1 MQKTEK
7 LAEEIK
13 IEVDP
18 EYKKAV
24 DLFENHEKSKFE
36 AGLKVKKNMS
46 QQKQN
51 FRMRLAERKQKL
63 EQHRSGVF
71 GDDFNADSGFLR
83 KMPMSTRH
91 STQFKGGFGSGLGSA
106 PRQFGFEGTNGEGV
120 FGQSSVNPEDLQ

>member
-46 QQKQN
+46 QQK
-51 FRMRLAERKQKL
+51 
-63 EQHRSGVF
+63 
-71 GDDFNADSGFLR
+71 
-83 KMPMSTRH
+83 
-91 STQFKGGFGSGLGSA
+91 
-106 PRQFGFEGTNGEGV
+106 
-120 FGQSSVNPEDLQ
+120 